1 MIRIAAIVCL
11 LSLLLACSPSDSGEP
26 AVSAEDAAQAAKLL
40 EQVHAA
46 ASQENWEGAE
56 TLADQLRSQYPGSPA
71 AQALAAE
78 LPALRGKAEASREQ
92 RRLRELWTY
101 QSTPVG
107 KGQQRTATIYSRTA
121 PVGEGEPAITPDAQL
136 VLRDHPAWG
145 RSAYLL
151 FAQSRFRCGSPC
163 AMQISFDGGAPIRYS
178 GKQADSGKGPALFIE
193 DEVAFQAAMSKAR
206 LVVIKLPEGSGS
218 LKSLAFEVGGFRAER
233 YDKP

>member
-1 MIRIAAIVCL
+1 MRRLCALALALCL
-11 LSLLLACSPSDSGEP
+11 LCACLPSESGE
-26 AVSAEDAAQAAKLL
+26 ATLSQEDSARAAKLL

-46 ASQENWEGAE
+46 AAQENWEGAE
-56 TLADQLRSQYPGSPA
+56 SIADQLRSQFPGSTA
-71 AQALAAE
+71 AEALAPE
-78 LPALRGKAEASREQ
+78 LPGLRDKAEQSREQ
-92 RRLRELWTY
+92 RRLRDLWTY

-107 KGQQRTATIYSRTA
+107 KGQQRTATIYSRTPPA
-121 PVGEGEPAITPDAQL
+121 GEGEPAIQPDAQL

-151 FAQSRFRCGSPC
+151 FAQSRFHCGSPC
-163 AMQISFDGGAPIRYS
+163 AMQIGFDESAPTRFA

-193 DEVAFQAAMSKAR
+193 DEAAFQAAMSKAR

-218 LKSLAFEVGGFRAER
+218 LKSLAFEVGGFRVER